1 MHKRCTPITNLYDMT
16 ITVTMGK
23 LPPFEIEEATDE
35 QKLQT
40 LEFIEAMHEDDGED
54 TSILRPKFN
63 PMFKTNIEEG
73 K

>member
-40 LEFIEAMHEDDGED
+40 LEFIESMHDDD
-54 TSILRPKFN
+54 DVPLLRPKFN
-63 PMFKTNIEEG
+63 PKLEISE
-73 K
+73 